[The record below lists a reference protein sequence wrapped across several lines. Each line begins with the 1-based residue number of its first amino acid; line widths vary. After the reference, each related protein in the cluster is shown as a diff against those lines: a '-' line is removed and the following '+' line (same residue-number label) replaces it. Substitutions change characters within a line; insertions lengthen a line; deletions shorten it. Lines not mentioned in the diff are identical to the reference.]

1 MSSPYSLSICLRN
14 YHERLLQIGSLLMCS
29 LTDSALDPSLR
40 VEHVRLTKKEVFN
53 QKIRLKKDVTDL
65 HRLLARNAAHQSVW
79 STLGCGTL
87 TARLAS

>member
-1 MSSPYSLSICLRN
+1 
-14 YHERLLQIGSLLMCS
+14 MCS

-53 QKIRLKKDVTDL
+53 KKIRFKKDVTDL